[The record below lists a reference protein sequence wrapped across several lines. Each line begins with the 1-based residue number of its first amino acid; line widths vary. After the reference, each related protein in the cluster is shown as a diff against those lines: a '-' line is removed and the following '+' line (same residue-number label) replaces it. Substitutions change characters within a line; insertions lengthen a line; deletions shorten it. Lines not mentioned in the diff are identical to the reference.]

1 MNEEADRQKRTTI
14 YCYVIGITMMILTP
28 YYECKDAAPH
38 FLNEKDWLLVYV
50 VICLGNFLRDTISKK
65 LDKWYN
71 DGHITYR

>member
-1 MNEEADRQKRTTI
+1 
-14 YCYVIGITMMILTP
+14 MMILTP

-38 FLNEKDWLLVYV
+38 ILNEKDWLLVYV

-71 DGHITYR
+71 DGKITYR